1 MTKQVNDEYP
11 NETKPMTDAE
21 LKAIA
26 TAKFNSKSTEEEV
39 VYDFPTE
46 IVELPS
52 RGKLYPKD
60 HPLASGKVEMKYM
73 TAKEEDILTN
83 QSFIKQGVVLDK
95 LFKSMIVSPIQYH
108 ELLLCDKNAI
118 MVAARILGYGKEYP
132 IKVSHPESGEDV
144 EHIVDLTKLGEKEI
158 NWDLITEGKNEF
170 VYELPHSKR
179 HVTLSLLTHG
189 KQRKIDQEMKGLA
202 KLKKNAQVT
211 TMLKYVITAIDG
223 DSDNNKIRQFVDN
236 HLLAIDSRALRSY
249 LKQITPD
256 INLSVEIP
264 DGESGD
270 TFPVTFT
277 FGLDFFWPDAEL

>member
-1 MTKQVNDEYP
+1 MTEQVNDDYP
-11 NETKPMTDAE
+11 TKPKPMTDAE

-26 TAKFNSKSTEEEV
+26 TAKFNSKSAEEEIV
-39 VYDFPTE
+39 HDFPTE
-46 IVELPS
+46 IIELPS
-52 RGKLYPKD
+52 KGKLYPKD
-60 HPLASGKVEMKYM
+60 HPLASGTVEMKYM

-118 MVAARILGYGKEYP
+118 MVAARILGYGKDYP
-132 IKVSHPESGEDV
+132 ITVNHPETGEPV
-144 EHIVDLTKLGEKEI
+144 EHSVDLTKLGEKEI
-158 NWDLITEGKNEF
+158 NWDLITDGRNEF
-170 VYELPHSKR
+170 IFELPHSKR
-179 HVTLSLLTHG
+179 HVTISLLTHG
-189 KQRKIDQEMKGLA
+189 KQRKIDAELKGLA
-202 KLKKNAQVT
+202 KLKKNASIT

-236 HLLAIDSRALRSY
+236 HMLALDSRSLRQY

-256 INLSVEIP
+256 INLKINIP

-277 FGLDFFWPDAEL
+277 FGLDFFWPDAEI